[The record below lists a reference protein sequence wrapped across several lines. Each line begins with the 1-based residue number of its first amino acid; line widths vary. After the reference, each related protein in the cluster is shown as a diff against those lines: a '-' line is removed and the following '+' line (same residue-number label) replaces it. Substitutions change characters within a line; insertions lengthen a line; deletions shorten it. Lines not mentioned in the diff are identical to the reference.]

1 MSKRICPEA
10 IQWMLRRYEFRD
22 FNNALNN
29 DPAVKQALTRGGFTL
44 SERNFRQEKTT
55 RRILVVLQKHD
66 EFAHYFALNLA
77 GIFACLEKMLQAPK
91 ETRNAQA
98 AWLENYWREKFLE
111 MRDPRTLAL
120 VFCQLQMY
128 PRLQR
133 LGALLLKAPSFWR
146 GKKNPT
152 TPRKE
157 KTPRTVP
164 TEPLSLFVA
173 EENAKREAENAQR
186 QERVKKKQETAPA
199 PVETAPAPVETAPAP
214 VETAP
219 APVETAAAPVEAAAA
234 PVEAVPAPVE
244 TAAAP
249 VETVA
254 VPMAPASQGLLPLTK
269 SHGAGEVAGA
279 ASAAS
284 TVVPGIV
291 PLVSSSAVV
300 VPVEP
305 AAVEESAAVVSVP
318 VVESVSSSGK
328 EGEKW
333 RDSSDVQELKSML
346 SKARQRNGELS
357 RENDA
362 LRKKARTQEEL
373 RAKAQRLDGEE
384 KARMQKELSEI
395 RDDFDDAIDEL
406 RDQFQE
412 TQRMQMASF
421 YTEALGIHPE
431 QLALLTES
439 VDRGKSLEERANR
452 LLAKQRE
459 RDKSHGVYQK
469 LRDQEQRMDR
479 LLSRVREA
487 LEESISV
494 EPGMT
499 ELAKELEDRL
509 AELRKSLRKD
519 SDDGESTLQGI
530 APRMLGYLKELP
542 LNDDAT
548 RDAFQEVRA
557 FLQGNLGRRLFL
569 PEEIR
574 QIHDLLA
581 AREKLFDRAREPQK
595 TMEELLQQESS
606 GEPVRMEWIHRP
618 GNRGDLKQTELVIDG
633 YNVIKTD
640 PIMSIQEK
648 TPNGFQLTRDAF
660 RSRCQRLSQV
670 FRKVVLV
677 FDSDLPVDNVM
688 KVNDHYTVV
697 YAGHKTEDQNA
708 DNWIVQRMEEQE
720 ARGDAGKRWLVTN
733 DQGLMAR
740 VQEIC
745 DGYLDN
751 ATFLGFLG
759 TTGRN

>member
-29 DPAVKQALTRGGFTL
+29 DPEVKRALTRGGFTM

-77 GIFACLEKMLQAPK
+77 EIFACLEKMLQAPK
-91 ETRNAQA
+91 ETRDAQA
-98 AWLENYWREKFLE
+98 AWLEKYWREKFLA
-111 MRDPRTLAL
+111 MRDPRPLAL
-120 VFCQLQMY
+120 VCCQLQMY

-157 KTPRTVP
+157 KTPRAIP

-173 EENAKREAENAQR
+173 EENAKRDAENARR
-186 QERVKKKQETAPA
+186 QERAKRKEESVPKPEETPA
-199 PVETAPAPVETAPAP
+199 PVAAPAKAEEPAPVSVASAKAEETPA
-214 VETAP
+214 VS
-219 APVETAAAPVEAAAA
+219 
-234 PVEAVPAPVE
+234 
-244 TAAAP
+244 
-249 VETVA
+249 VA
-254 VPMAPASQGLLPLTK
+254 SASQGLLPLTK
-269 SHGAGEVAGA
+269 PHEASGSSGAVAP
-279 ASAAS
+279 
-284 TVVPGIV
+284 VPGIV
-291 PLVSSSAVV
+291 PLVGPAVPAPSPVEASAGELSSSAVP
-300 VPVEP
+300 VPAVAEP
-305 AAVEESAAVVSVP
+305 VSGP
-318 VVESVSSSGK
+318 SGK

-333 RDSSDVQELKSML
+333 RDSNDVQTLKSLL

-373 RAKAQRLDGEE
+373 RVKEQRLDGEE

-412 TQRMQMASF
+412 TQRLQMASF
-421 YTEALGIHPE
+421 YAEALGIHPE
-431 QLALLTES
+431 QVALLSES
-439 VDRGKSLEERANR
+439 VDSGRGLEERANR

-459 RDKSHGVYQK
+459 RDKTFGVYQK
-469 LRDQEQRMDR
+469 LRDQEQRTDR
-479 LLSRVREA
+479 LLSRIREA
-487 LEESISV
+487 LEESVSV
-494 EPGMT
+494 EPGMN
-499 ELAKELEDRL
+499 ELAKELEVRL
-509 AELRKSLRKD
+509 AELRKRLRKGA
-519 SDDGESTLQGI
+519 DDGESTLRGI

-542 LNDDAT
+542 LHDDAT
-548 RDAFQEVRA
+548 RDAFQEVRL

-569 PEEIR
+569 PDELR
-574 QIHDLLA
+574 QIQDLLA
-581 AREKLFDRAREPQK
+581 AREKLFDRAREPQQ
-595 TMEELLQQESS
+595 TMEELLRKEP
-606 GEPVRMEWIHRP
+606 GGGPVRMEWIHRP
-618 GNRGDLKQTELVIDG
+618 GNRGDLKQAELVIDG
-633 YNVIKTD
+633 YNMIKTD

-648 TPNGFQLTRDAF
+648 TVNGFQVTREAF
-660 RSRCQRLSQV
+660 RARCQRLSQV

-677 FDSDLPVDNVM
+677 FDGDLPVDNVV

-697 YAGHKTEDQNA
+697 YVGRKTEDQNA

-759 TTGRN
+759 GIGH

>member
-186 QERVKKKQETAPA
+186 QERVKKKQETVPAAVETAPA
-199 PVETAPAPVETAPAP
+199 AVEAVPAAVETAPAPVET
-214 VETAP
+214 V
-219 APVETAAAPVEAAAA
+219 
-234 PVEAVPAPVE
+234 
-244 TAAAP
+244 AAP

-291 PLVSSSAVV
+291 PLVSSSAVAA
-300 VPVEP
+300 PVET
-305 AAVEESAAVVSVP
+305 AAIEESAAVVSVP
-318 VVESVSSSGK
+318 VVEGVSSSGK

>member
-186 QERVKKKQETAPA
+186 QERVKKKQETALA
-199 PVETAPAPVETAPAP
+199 PVETAPAPVEAAPA
-214 VETAP
+214 A
-219 APVETAAAPVEAAAA
+219 VEAAAA

-244 TAAAP
+244 AVPAP

-269 SHGAGEVAGA
+269 SHEAGA
-279 ASAAS
+279 AAS

>member
-214 VETAP
+214 VET
-219 APVETAAAPVEAAAA
+219 
-234 PVEAVPAPVE
+234 
-244 TAAAP
+244 
-249 VETVA
+249 VA

-269 SHGAGEVAGA
+269 SHEAGA
-279 ASAAS
+279 AAS

-291 PLVSSSAVV
+291 PLVSSSAVAA
-300 VPVEP
+300 PVEP

>member
-98 AWLENYWREKFLE
+98 AWLEKYWREKFLA

-157 KTPRTVP
+157 KTPRVVP
-164 TEPLSLFVA
+164 SEPLSLFVA

-186 QERVKKKQETAPA
+186 QERAKKKQENAPKPAENA
-199 PVETAPAPVETAPAP
+199 PVKAENAPV
-214 VETAP
+214 
-219 APVETAAAPVEAAAA
+219 
-234 PVEAVPAPVE
+234 
-244 TAAAP
+244 P
-249 VETVA
+249 VETVP
-254 VPMAPASQGLLPLTK
+254 VESAPVESAPTPVAPVSQGLLPLTK
-269 SHGAGEVAGA
+269 SHEAAVVAPVA
-279 ASAAS
+279 PA
-284 TVVPGIV
+284 VVQGIV
-291 PLVSSSAVV
+291 PLVAPSA
-300 VPVEP
+300 PEGAATPEP
-305 AAVEESAAVVSVP
+305 AAAESAAVDETASEESAP
-318 VVESVSSSGK
+318 VVAPAVEPVVSPVK
-328 EGEKW
+328 EVEKW

-412 TQRMQMASF
+412 TQRLQMASF

-439 VDRGKSLEERANR
+439 VDTGKNLEERANR

-459 RDKSHGVYQK
+459 RDKTFGVYQK
-469 LRDQEQRMDR
+469 LRDQEQRLDR
-479 LLSRVREA
+479 LLVRVREA
-487 LEESISV
+487 LEESLSV

-499 ELAKELEDRL
+499 ELAKELEKRV

-519 SDDGESTLQGI
+519 SNDGESALQGI

-542 LNDDAT
+542 LHDDAT
-548 RDAFQEVRA
+548 RDAFQEVRV

-569 PEEIR
+569 PEEIEK
-574 QIHDLLA
+574 INELLTE
-581 AREKLFDRAREPQK
+581 REKLFDRAREPQK
-595 TMEELLQQESS
+595 TMEELLQQEPS

-618 GNRGDLKQTELVIDG
+618 GNRGDLKQVELVIDG

-640 PIMSIQEK
+640 PIMSLQEK
-648 TPNGFQLTRDAF
+648 TANGFQVTRDAF
-660 RSRCQRLSQV
+660 RTRCQKLSQV

-677 FDSDLPVDNVM
+677 FDSDLPVDNM
-688 KVNDHYTVV
+688 TKVNDHYTVV

-759 TTGRN
+759 GVGR

>member
-29 DPAVKQALTRGGFTL
+29 DSAVKHALTRGGFTM

-77 GIFACLEKMLQAPK
+77 EIFACLEKMLQAPK
-91 ETRNAQA
+91 ETRDAQA
-98 AWLENYWREKFLE
+98 AWLEKYWREKFLT
-111 MRDPRTLAL
+111 MRDPRPLAL
-120 VFCQLQMY
+120 VCCQLQMY

-157 KTPRTVP
+157 KTPRAIP

-173 EENAKREAENAQR
+173 EEKAKRDAENAQR
-186 QERVKKKQETAPA
+186 QERVEKKQKSVLKPEEP
-199 PVETAPAPVETAPAP
+199 
-214 VETAP
+214 
-219 APVETAAAPVEAAAA
+219 AAPVVA
-234 PVEAVPAPVE
+234 PVAKAEEPASVSVAPV
-244 TAAAP
+244 
-249 VETVA
+249 
-254 VPMAPASQGLLPLTK
+254 SQGLLPLTK
-269 SHGAGEVAGA
+269 PHEAAGA
-279 ASAAS
+279 AGPVAP
-284 TVVPGIV
+284 VPGIV
-291 PLVSSSAVV
+291 PLVASAVPAPSPVVTTAGEDSSSAVA
-300 VPVEP
+300 EP
-305 AAVEESAAVVSVP
+305 AVVDP
-318 VVESVSSSGK
+318 VAESSGQ
-328 EGEKW
+328 ESEKW
-333 RDSSDVQELKSML
+333 RDSNDVQTLKSLL

-373 RAKAQRLDGEE
+373 RVKEHRLDGEE
-384 KARMQKELSEI
+384 KARMQKELTEI

-412 TQRMQMASF
+412 VQRQQMASF

-431 QLALLTES
+431 QLALLSEC
-439 VDRGKSLEERANR
+439 VDSGRGLEERANR

-459 RDKSHGVYQK
+459 RDKTFGIYQK
-469 LRDQEQRMDR
+469 LRDQEQRTDR
-479 LLSRVREA
+479 LLSRIREA
-487 LEESISV
+487 LEESVSV
-494 EPGMT
+494 EPGMN
-499 ELAKELEDRL
+499 ELAKELEVRL
-509 AELRKSLRKD
+509 AELRKRLRKGA
-519 SDDGESTLQGI
+519 DDGESTLQGI

-542 LNDDAT
+542 LHDDAT
-548 RDAFQEVRA
+548 RDAFQEVRL

-569 PEEIR
+569 PEELRRI
-574 QIHDLLA
+574 QELLA
-581 AREKLFDRAREPQK
+581 AREKLFDRAREPQQ
-595 TMEELLQQESS
+595 TMEELLRKEP
-606 GEPVRMEWIHRP
+606 GGGPVRMEWIHRP
-618 GNRGDLKQTELVIDG
+618 GSCGDLKQTELVIDG

-640 PIMSIQEK
+640 PLMSIQEK
-648 TPNGFQLTRDAF
+648 TVNGFQVTREAF
-660 RSRCQRLSQV
+660 RARCQRLSQV

-677 FDSDLPVDNVM
+677 FDGDLPVDNVV
-688 KVNDHYTVV
+688 KVNDHFTVV
-697 YAGHKTEDQNA
+697 YVGRKTEDQNA

-733 DQGLMAR
+733 DHGLMAR

-759 TTGRN
+759 GVGH

>member
-186 QERVKKKQETAPA
+186 QERVKKKQETVPA
-199 PVETAPAPVETAPAP
+199 AVETAPAA
-214 VETAP
+214 
-219 APVETAAAPVEAAAA
+219 
-234 PVEAVPAPVE
+234 VEAVPAAVE
-244 TAAAP
+244 AVPAA

-254 VPMAPASQGLLPLTK
+254 VPMAPVSQGLLPLTK
-269 SHGAGEVAGA
+269 SHEAGA
-279 ASAAS
+279 AAS

-300 VPVEP
+300 APVEP
-305 AAVEESAAVVSVP
+305 AAIEESAAVVSVP
-318 VVESVSSSGK
+318 VVEGVSSSGK

-640 PIMSIQEK
+640 PIMSIQER

>member
-98 AWLENYWREKFLE
+98 AWLEKYWREKFLA

-157 KTPRTVP
+157 KTVRVVP
-164 TEPLSLFVA
+164 PEPLSLFVA

-186 QERVKKKQETAPA
+186 QECVKKKQENAPNSAEIPAAVAAESAPA
-199 PVETAPAPVETAPAP
+199 I
-214 VETAP
+214 
-219 APVETAAAPVEAAAA
+219 VEAATVESAPASVA
-234 PVEAVPAPVE
+234 PV
-244 TAAAP
+244 
-249 VETVA
+249 
-254 VPMAPASQGLLPLTK
+254 SQGLLPLTK
-269 SHGAGEVAGA
+269 SHEAAVVAPVA
-279 ASAAS
+279 PA
-284 TVVPGIV
+284 VVPGIV
-291 PLVSSSAVV
+291 PLVSSAPAGAVTS
-300 VPVEP
+300 EP
-305 AAVEESAAVVSVP
+305 AAAESAAVEEPVPEETSPVVASAGEPVVSP
-318 VVESVSSSGK
+318 VK
-328 EGEKW
+328 EVEKW

-373 RAKAQRLDGEE
+373 CAKAQRLDGEE

-412 TQRMQMASF
+412 TQRLQMASF

-439 VDRGKSLEERANR
+439 VDTGKNLEERANR

-459 RDKSHGVYQK
+459 RDKTFGVYQK
-469 LRDQEQRMDR
+469 LRDQEQRLDR
-479 LLSRVREA
+479 LLTRVREA
-487 LEESISV
+487 LEESLSV

-499 ELAKELEDRL
+499 ELAKELEKRV

-519 SDDGESTLQGI
+519 SNDGESTLQGI

-542 LNDDAT
+542 LHDDAT
-548 RDAFQEVRA
+548 RDAFQEVRT

-569 PEEIR
+569 PEEIEK
-574 QIHDLLA
+574 INELLA
-581 AREKLFDRAREPQK
+581 EREKLFDRAREPQK
-595 TMEELLQQESS
+595 TMEELLQQEPS

-618 GNRGDLKQTELVIDG
+618 GNRGDLKQVELVIDG

-640 PIMSIQEK
+640 PIMSLQEK
-648 TPNGFQLTRDAF
+648 TANGFQVTRDAF
-660 RSRCQRLSQV
+660 RTRCQKLSQV

-677 FDSDLPVDNVM
+677 FDSDLPVDNM
-688 KVNDHYTVV
+688 TKVNDHYTVV

-759 TTGRN
+759 GVGR

>member
-186 QERVKKKQETAPA
+186 QERVKKKQETALA
-199 PVETAPAPVETAPAP
+199 PVETAPAAVETVPAAVETAPAA

-219 APVETAAAPVEAAAA
+219 AA
-234 PVEAVPAPVE
+234 
-244 TAAAP
+244 

-254 VPMAPASQGLLPLTK
+254 VPMAPVSQGLLPLTK
-269 SHGAGEVAGA
+269 SHEAGEVAGA

-300 VPVEP
+300 VPVET
-305 AAVEESAAVVSVP
+305 AAIEKSAAVVSVP

>member
-186 QERVKKKQETAPA
+186 QERVKKKQETVPAAVETAPA
-199 PVETAPAPVETAPAP
+199 AVEAVPAAVETAPAPVET
-214 VETAP
+214 V
-219 APVETAAAPVEAAAA
+219 
-234 PVEAVPAPVE
+234 
-244 TAAAP
+244 AAP

-269 SHGAGEVAGA
+269 SHEAGA
-279 ASAAS
+279 AAS

-300 VPVEP
+300 VPVET
-305 AAVEESAAVVSVP
+305 AAIEKSAVVAPVP

-574 QIHDLLA
+574 QIHELLA

>member
-98 AWLENYWREKFLE
+98 AWMEKYWREKFLA

-157 KTPRTVP
+157 KTPRVVP
-164 TEPLSLFVA
+164 PEPLSLFVA

-186 QERVKKKQETAPA
+186 QERVKKKQEDASKPAETSAVVAAESAPA
-199 PVETAPAPVETAPAP
+199 PVAPVAP
-214 VETAP
+214 V
-219 APVETAAAPVEAAAA
+219 
-234 PVEAVPAPVE
+234 
-244 TAAAP
+244 
-249 VETVA
+249 
-254 VPMAPASQGLLPLTK
+254 SQGLLPLTK
-269 SHGAGEVAGA
+269 SHEA
-279 ASAAS
+279 AVEALAAPA
-284 TVVPGIV
+284 VVPGIV
-291 PLVSSSAVV
+291 PLVAPSA
-300 VPVEP
+300 PVAATLEAAVAES
-305 AAVEESAAVVSVP
+305 AAVEETVSEESAPVVAPAVDPVVSP
-318 VVESVSSSGK
+318 VK
-328 EGEKW
+328 EVEKW

-412 TQRMQMASF
+412 TQRLQMASF

-439 VDRGKSLEERANR
+439 VDTGKGLEERANR

-459 RDKSHGVYQK
+459 RDKTFGVYQK
-469 LRDQEQRMDR
+469 LRDQEQRLDR
-479 LLSRVREA
+479 LLTRVREA
-487 LEESISV
+487 LEESLSV

-499 ELAKELEDRL
+499 ELAKELEKRV

-519 SDDGESTLQGI
+519 SNDGESTLQGI

-542 LNDDAT
+542 LHDDAT
-548 RDAFQEVRA
+548 RDAFQEVRV

-569 PEEIR
+569 SEEIEK
-574 QIHDLLA
+574 INALLA
-581 AREKLFDRAREPQK
+581 DREKLFDRAREPQK
-595 TMEELLQQESS
+595 TMEELLQQEPS

-618 GNRGDLKQTELVIDG
+618 GNRGDLKQVELVIDG

-640 PIMSIQEK
+640 PIMSLQEK
-648 TPNGFQLTRDAF
+648 TANGFQVTRDAF
-660 RSRCQRLSQV
+660 RMRCQKLSQV

-677 FDSDLPVDNVM
+677 FDSDLPVDSM
-688 KVNDHYTVV
+688 TKVNDHYTVV

-759 TTGRN
+759 GVGR